1 MVEQHPQ
8 EIRVIVYGDVTK
20 KKRDKN
26 GVNISVLSPN
36 RILVDNKTYRQ
47 IVYEM

>member
-8 EIRVIVYGDVTK
+8 EIRVIAYDDVTK

-26 GVNISVLSPN
+26 GVNISVLSFN
-36 RILVDNKTYRQ
+36 RIFVNNKTYCQ
-47 IVYEM
+47 IIYE